1 MSAKLR
7 PSGLRPGRLYRP
19 RNWKMPRVPC
29 QRCWDNF
36 RLQRQAMPYKSG
48 PIPLRIN
55 AQTLEFGLKG
65 CAVHSESLRCAV
77 ASAEP
82 AMALPEGADDVFAF
96 NCFQGVVALTF
107 AGGFYDRK
115 STRLNSSHGS

>member
-29 QRCWDNF
+29 QRCWNNF
-36 RLQRQAMPYKSG
+36 RLQWQAKPCELG

-55 AQTLEFGLKG
+55 AQTLEFGLKSR
-65 CAVHSESLRCAV
+65 AVHSESLRGAA

-82 AMALPEGADDVFAF
+82 AVALPERADNVFAF
-96 NCFQGVVALTF
+96 DRFQ
-107 AGGFYDRK
+107 
-115 STRLNSSHGS
+115 S